1 MAIMNRVG
9 LVSPEAYERVAL
21 NDPEGNWEL
30 FDGSLQEK
38 PGMSRAHNY
47 VAFELGFVLR
57 GALDP
62 TVYEVRSNAGRLR
75 VTSERYYIPDVIVIP
90 RSLTGVLAGRSDA
103 LDLYNDPLPFVAE
116 VWSPSTGSYDFK
128 AKLRGYQERGD
139 AEIWYIH
146 PFDKTITIWRRQ
158 PNGTYDEISPAI
170 GSIEII
176 SLPGVTVDLAALLD
190 NA

>member
-38 PGMSRAHNY
+38 PGMWRAHNY
-47 VAFELGFVLR
+47 VAFELSFVLR

-75 VTSERYYIPDVIVIP
+75 VSAERYYIPDVIVIP
-90 RSLTGVLAGRSDA
+90 RSLTVGLAGRSDA
-103 LDLYNDPLPFVAE
+103 LDLYADPLPFVAE
-116 VWSPSTGSYDFK
+116 VWSPSTGPYDVK

-139 AEIWYIH
+139 AEIWYIQ

-158 PNGTYDEISPAI
+158 PDGSYLETSPAI
-170 GSIEII
+170 GPIEIV

-190 NA
+190 KA